1 MKKDPEWREKTI
13 IEYAFLVK
21 RISAKFA
28 FRVPSSVLFDELVSA
43 GSLGLI
49 DAVDKYDPSHH
60 ASFQTYARYRI
71 TGAIIDELRSM
82 DSFSRTMRDKI
93 KRIEDAVFQVESR
106 EKRPATDEELADFLG
121 IPLEEYHNTL
131 AQAHGAAVLSLD
143 EFVISRKKNT
153 TTSKTRF
160 QDGLKEETTPDDDLL
175 KEEFKRILAR
185 EIETLNE
192 KEQLVISLYYY
203 EDLTLKEIGEVLSL
217 TEARICQI
225 HSSVLMKLK
234 TKLQRLQPER

>member
-13 IEYAFLVK
+13 VEYAFLVK
-21 RISAKFA
+21 RICAKFA
-28 FRVPSSVLFDELVSA
+28 YRLPSSVLFDELLSA

-49 DAVDKYDPSHH
+49 DAVDKYDPGRH

-82 DSFSRTMRDKI
+82 DTYSRAMRDKI
-93 KRIEDAVFQVESR
+93 KQIEEAVFQVENR
-106 EKRPATDEELADFLG
+106 EKRPATDQEVADFLE
-121 IPLEEYHNTL
+121 IPLEEYHNIL
-131 AQAHGAAVLSLD
+131 ARIHGAAVLSLD
-143 EFVISRKKNT
+143 EFVTNRKKNQFV
-153 TTSKTRF
+153 SNIRF
-160 QDGLKEETTPDDDLL
+160 QDGLKNETTPDDDLL
-175 KEEFKRILAR
+175 KEEFKGILAR
-185 EIETLNE
+185 GIETLNE

-203 EDLTLKEIGEVLSL
+203 EDLTLKEIGQVLSL

-234 TKLQRLQPER
+234 TKLQQIAA